1 MNVFDCRAEQVGE
14 RRRAQGTERRAR
26 GAGHRARDMRSMKRR
41 KEEWEKESMGEWENS
56 LQLLDKTLFNY
67 LNNSA

>member
-1 MNVFDCRAEQVGE
+1 
-14 RRRAQGTERRAR
+14 
-26 GAGHRARDMRSMKRR
+26 MRSMKRR